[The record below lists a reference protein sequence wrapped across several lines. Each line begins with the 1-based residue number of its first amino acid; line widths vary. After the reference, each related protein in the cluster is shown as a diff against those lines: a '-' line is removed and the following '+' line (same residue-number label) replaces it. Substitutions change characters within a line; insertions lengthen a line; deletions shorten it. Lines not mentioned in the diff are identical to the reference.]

1 MKVKFL
7 SDFRG
12 RLTREVF
19 YEAGEVAGFGA
30 PVAAELVAAG
40 VAQYAEPPAPALEA
54 DPIPTPEPEPQ
65 TRQPRLPAR
74 KAKK

>member
-19 YEAGEVAGFGA
+19 YEAGEIAGFGA
-30 PVAAELVAAG
+30 PVAAELVAMG
-40 VAQYAEPPAPALEA
+40 VAQYAESPAPEVA
-54 DPIPTPEPEPQ
+54 PIQNPEPEPQ
-65 TRQPRLPAR
+65 TPATAPRLPAR